1 MMPHASSNAFTTKS
15 MSTKTPEK
23 RSLKEALNAPE
34 ARDLI
39 EDGKPKRATE
49 VPKPLLVQEE
59 PRLVPQSFR
68 LPEPLVDELID
79 VSARRKRAR
88 QKPWS
93 HQDIVAEALRE
104 WFDKHKP

>member
-1 MMPHASSNAFTTKS
+1 MNAKSS
-15 MSTKTPEK
+15 PEK
-23 RSLKEALNAPE
+23 RSLAAALTSPQFQE
-34 ARDLI
+34 VI
-39 EDGKPKRATE
+39 EEVKPKRVNDAS
-49 VPKPLLVQEE
+49 KPAPEPE

-104 WFDKHKP
+104 WFDRNK

>member
-1 MMPHASSNAFTTKS
+1 MNAKSS
-15 MSTKTPEK
+15 PEK
-23 RSLKEALNAPE
+23 RSLAAALTSPQFE
-34 ARDLI
+34 EMI
-39 EDGKPKRATE
+39 EEVKPKRVTQAS
-49 VPKPLLVQEE
+49 KPAPE
-59 PRLVPQSFR
+59 PEARLVPQSFR

-104 WFDKHKP
+104 WFDRNK